1 MINVIG
7 LGYIGLPTAL
17 MLAKKGAKVVGSDIN
32 QDVVSSLKDG
42 SAFFSEEEINELFK
56 EVYKKIDFKSEYEVA
71 DRYIVAVPTPFD
83 RDTKKVDPK
92 YIVKAVEEIVEVCKD
107 DTIIII
113 ESTVSPGTIDKFIRP
128 IVDSSDKKIHLAHAP
143 ERILPTNIVYELVNN
158 SRTIGADDKKVLDE
172 VERIYSSFC
181 KGEIFKTSIKV
192 AEMTKVVENTY
203 RDINIAFA
211 NELAQI
217 CDLSGLDVYEV
228 IKIANKHPRVNILNP
243 GPGVGGHC
251 ISVDPWF
258 LVGDFPKQ
266 TRLINSARYVNDSM
280 PLYVKNKLNSIMIDE
295 GITDYSRVG
304 IYGLTYKG
312 NVDDVRESPS
322 MQFLSILKEE
332 DRDKIVVYDPY
343 IKKMMYRTQVFDF
356 QDFLNSCDIVLIMV
370 DHEEIKNSTNVSK
383 LESKVVFDTKH
394 IGENL
399 KNKAKVYYSL

>member
-17 MLAKKGAKVVGSDIN
+17 MLSKNGADVVGSDIN

-42 SAFFSEEEINELFK
+42 SAFFSEEEINKLYK
-56 EVYKKIDFKSEYEVA
+56 EVYKKIDFKSEYEAA

-92 YIVKAVEEIVEVCKD
+92 YIVKAVEEIVKVCEED
-107 DTIIII
+107 SIIII

-128 IVDSSDKKIHLAHAP
+128 IVEGSNKKIHLAHAP

-172 VERIYSSFC
+172 VEKIYSSFC

-304 IYGLTYKG
+304 IYGLTYKA

-343 IKKMMYRTQVFDF
+343 IKKMMYRSQAFDF

-383 LESKVVFDTKH
+383 LRGKVVFDTKH
-394 IGENL
+394 IGEEL
-399 KNKAKVYYSL
+399 KNRAKVYYSL